1 MAIAMSTVDDPQN
14 TVAVIPF
21 SLAPAVSSRTATTAL
36 SSSSTN
42 SLVTAASNLI
52 SVIAQGSTPHMHTTT
67 LVQSASVPEVDQD
80 DQGSSSFTYT
90 APAADTTNTSQ
101 TRWYASTPYHIS
113 NRYYEADISIKATKD
128 ALLPTSSDDGALS
141 QQYPA
146 YLVVVD
152 ASRSLEYHHRLA
164 AALESKV
171 ASGFDADISIVAG
184 VSLLTSSSARLV
196 TNLDDQPSHMSS
208 GLEGETKAKVSDLV
222 ALYADVGWE
231 FIAIDETDED
241 DSDGRLSLG
250 SSERD
255 DYSHDERDDDMDGI
269 ERIREALMNRM
280 WDGLVRKDEGRSL
293 MRSPVEDSQEV
304 KDVASTMFHRGFSD
318 TIDTS
323 DDKDDLEGGVSS
335 NTNQVINGNS
345 DKVDLP
351 ELNLNHHVQS
361 TSLDEQL
368 AKLFLSSTNGSNAV
382 DDFDALEAF
391 LESQDPSWP
400 KTSQSSCSSE
410 NTHASIAFDD
420 DFLPFQSAPNPAPP
434 TTTATT
440 TTISLLSDVGTEEG
454 EVKRDELPTKAEV
467 EQMQNELFGSNTAAR
482 LEAGPLGLRGNLESK
497 DFASQLQQLQWHAER
512 VRAIQDPETRSKEA
526 ALVALAFSVQ
536 WSNDFNDNSHDD
548 GEDAEGTIPL

>member
-400 KTSQSSCSSE
+400 KTSQSSW
-410 NTHASIAFDD
+410 
-420 DFLPFQSAPNPAPP
+420 
-434 TTTATT
+434 
-440 TTISLLSDVGTEEG
+440 TEEG